1 MAKLNS
7 KSVLKVLIV
16 TSTLST
22 VVLLLLDIFLKLGD
36 SIESSLMIILV
47 ISLLV
52 SLSSLGIL
60 LFLTYKT
67 RIKSIDSLVDS
78 INSISGSQEESFE
91 VGIIIFDDEQ
101 TISFISPW
109 MQKEG
114 FDKYLGKNISKL
126 NIDIKFEK
134 TQILEMFSHFW
145 KVIISKKSKTI
156 LFKDITTETSLIE
169 AIKMEQDAILTFHIS
184 FSKRINFNEHLK
196 SEAYLKISQF
206 IQEWTN
212 NVGGIFESSTTT
224 ENALRTIVKW
234 EKVKKDVETEYILS
248 KIKQLLGKLSQDI
261 TISIGSSFG
270 NFNLMELSEK
280 SFRSLEIAKNRG
292 GDQIVI
298 EAYNGEIIYVGSSSI
313 QTTSSTIMNIRKF
326 YTEFQK
332 DIKRARKIFITSHNF
347 ADLDSVGSSLGL
359 YEMLCSENTN
369 IYIVLDTFDTAAE
382 KFKNSLP
389 INLKNLFISEGE
401 ALKLITKRTHV
412 ILIDTSS
419 VNDSQAPDIIRKTL
433 IENISVIDHH
443 RIGQKQYDFLDSKLL
458 IETTVSSTAEIIVE
472 MLKLSPLQDSF
483 DSITPQVATG
493 LLSGIH
499 LDTKQLTKNVTD
511 STFDSV
517 SFLIRNQAN
526 VRESQL
532 LFSPPKNFMKIEA
545 AGLRNL
551 VKISKGIVFTHLP
564 ENMVIEE
571 ESTSIF
577 ADKLLKYEGVE
588 ASFVL
593 AKIKNNK
600 FKVSMRSNSKI
611 NVQIIAEF
619 IGGGGH
625 FNAAAATW
633 PTGEKFNTVKKKI
646 ISAIQKGI
654 K

>member
-1 MAKLNS
+1 MKLNS
-7 KSVLKVLIV
+7 KSVLRVLIV
-16 TSTLST
+16 ASTLST
-22 VVLLLLDIFLKLGD
+22 VILLLLDIILNLRDK
-36 SIESSLMIILV
+36 IESLLIIILV
-47 ISLLV
+47 ISLLI

-60 LFLTYKT
+60 LFLTYKI

-91 VGIIIFDDEQ
+91 VGIMIFDDEQ

-134 TQILEMFSHFW
+134 TQTLEMFSHFW

-156 LFKDITTETSLIE
+156 LFKDWTTEASLIE
-169 AIKMEQDAILTFHIS
+169 TIELKREAILAFHFS
-184 FSKRINFNEHLK
+184 FSKKINFNEQLK
-196 SEAYLKISQF
+196 SEAYLTISKF

-212 NVGGIFESSTTT
+212 DVGGIFESPTTT
-224 ENALRTIVKW
+224 ENTLRAIVKW
-234 EKVKKDVETEYILS
+234 EKVKQDVETEYILS
-248 KIKQLLGKLSQDI
+248 KIKKLLGKYSQDI
-261 TISIGSSFG
+261 TISIGLSFG
-270 NFNLMELSEK
+270 DFSLMELSEK
-280 SFRSLEIAKNRG
+280 SFKSLEIAKNRG

-298 EAYNGEIIYVGSSSI
+298 EAYNGEIIYVGNSSI

-326 YTEFQK
+326 YTEFQE

-347 ADLDSVGSSLGL
+347 ADLDAVGSALGL
-359 YEMLCSENTN
+359 YEMLSSENTN
-369 IYIVLDTFDTAAE
+369 IYIVLDTFDTAA
-382 KFKNSLP
+382 KKYKNSLP
-389 INLKNLFISEGE
+389 INFKSLFISEGE
-401 ALKLITKRTHV
+401 ALKLMTKRTHV

-419 VNDSQAPDIIRKTL
+419 VNDSQAPNVIKKTL
-433 IENISVIDHH
+433 TENISVIDHH
-443 RIGQKQYDFLDSKLL
+443 RIGKKQYDFLDSKLL
-458 IETTVSSTAEIIVE
+458 IETTISSIAEIVIE
-472 MLKLSPLQDSF
+472 MFKLSPLQDGF

-499 LDTKQLTKNVTD
+499 LDTKQLTKNVTN
-511 STFDSV
+511 STFDAV
-517 SFLIRNQAN
+517 SFLMRNQAN

-545 AGLRNL
+545 VGLKNL
-551 VKISKGIVFTHLP
+551 VKISKGVVFTHLP
-564 ENMVIEE
+564 ENMVVEE
-571 ESTSIF
+571 ETTSIF
-577 ADKLLKYEGVE
+577 ADKLLKYEGIE

-593 AKIKNNK
+593 AKVKNNK

-633 PTGEKFNTVKKKI
+633 PTGKKFNTVKKKI
-646 ISAIQKGI
+646 INAIQKGI